1 MKTIAVATIFLLCCT
16 LASAQLRITS
26 PNGGEIFDSGTTVT
40 LRWTGTAFPDS
51 VTIEYSMDSGVTW
64 TEIVRNWQQTT
75 YQWLVPG
82 TPSNTCLLRVTGPNK
97 ASPGGT
103 IFLRDTTR
111 PGTYSHNS
119 IDLTNDGTL
128 AVIADEDG
136 FVTVFD
142 AVTGEQIT
150 RRRVQGP
157 TGSGARVVRAVLS
170 SDETFVAAL
179 TENDSVF
186 VLGMPDLP
194 ILDRWETGIPK
205 RVPLEDRWIATQP
218 GGTRIAVSSFTHTR
232 TYERNGVVVTDVG
245 TLNTSSNTCVDWTP
259 TGDQIVASSGAQGH
273 VLADAVSGA
282 VIRTFTTPS
291 FYGFVSPNG
300 QYLAG
305 QAKNS
310 QAITIRDLATGAL
323 VGTVPSAPGLLPF
336 GIAWYPDN
344 TIVRNAGPS
353 GGRLERYAQDGT
365 LIDTLTIQPFGFG
378 STTFNGDGSVIGGAA
393 GGFSIVIRVA
403 QPPQREQDVSDLVW
417 TIRTPVPV
425 DTARLSID
433 TVQTTSVSSQL
444 IPIRLSPRNATVLH
458 GATSLDIDLSWN
470 ATVAVPQGTT
480 PVGTAIAGIRR
491 ITIRVPVVP
500 TQDDIVGRLDLA
512 AALGNDSTTTIRIDD
527 VRGIAD
533 PTMIK
538 RYDGKLILTDLC
550 RQGGARLL
558 NGDGTAA
565 LTARYVE
572 PLLECVWSTI
582 EDGVHEIH
590 LCTTTGEQ
598 RTLWAGAVSHG
609 DHVTNVDLGGLA
621 SGIYMVLVR
630 TPTMEL
636 HYPLMVIR

>member
-1 MKTIAVATIFLLCCT
+1 MKSIALATFFVLFCT

-82 TPSNTCLLRVTGPNK
+82 TPSNTCLLRVTGPNR

-136 FVTVFD
+136 FVTVFN

-179 TENDSVF
+179 TESDSV
-186 VLGMPDLP
+186 VILRMPDLS

-232 TYERNGVVVTDVG
+232 TYERNGVVVADVA

-259 TGDQIVASSGAQGH
+259 SGDRIVASSGAQGH
-273 VLADAVSGA
+273 VLADATTGG
-282 VIRTFTTPS
+282 VIRSYPTPS

-300 QYLAG
+300 LYLASQSKNT
-305 QAKNS
+305 QAV
-310 QAITIRDLATGAL
+310 TIRDLATGTT
-323 VGTVPSAPGLLPF
+323 VGTVPSGAGLLPF

-353 GGRLERYAQDGT
+353 GGRLERYAIDGT
-365 LIDTLTIQPFGFG
+365 VIDTLTVQPFGFG
-378 STTFNGDGSVIGGAA
+378 STTFNADGSVIGGAS
-393 GGFSIVIRVA
+393 GGFSVVIRVA
-403 QPPQREQDVSDLVW
+403 QPPMRDQDVSDAVW
-417 TIRTPVPV
+417 TIRSPIPA
-425 DTARLSID
+425 DSALLSID
-433 TVQTTSVSSQL
+433 TVRTTSISNLS
-444 IPIRLSPRNATVLH
+444 IPVRLSPRNATVLN

-470 ATVAVPQGTT
+470 STVAVPHGAT
-480 PVGTAIAGIRR
+480 PVGTSIAGIRR

-500 TQDDIVGRLDLA
+500 TQDDIVGELDLA
-512 AALGNDSTTTIRIDD
+512 AALGNDSTTMIRIDD
-527 VRGIAD
+527 VRGVVD

-538 RYDGKLILTDLC
+538 RFDGKLILTDLC
-550 RQGGARLL
+550 QQGGVRLL

-565 LTARYVE
+565 ITARYVE
-572 PLLECVWSTI
+572 PLLECNWTTI

-598 RTLWAGAVSHG
+598 RTLWSGNVSHG
-609 DHVTNVDLGGLA
+609 DHFTSVDPGALS
-621 SGIYMVLVR
+621 SGIYMILVR